1 MALCLRLEVDPI
13 TQKRCALESL
23 RRGAEQKPPAASSA
37 SHCSTTDEVRNIPY
51 SPAIRTGCPLYAAI
65 HEIATLTSKGQVT
78 LPKSVRQLLGLDTGG
93 KIAFDVRGGEVVV
106 SRVEAAHEDPAIG
119 AFLSLLEADI
129 RAGRNLRTLSPD
141 LAEVL
146 LV

>member
-1 MALCLRLEVDPI
+1 M
-13 TQKRCALESL
+13 
-23 RRGAEQKPPAASSA
+23 GAKVGANKSQIRP
-37 SHCSTTDEVRNIPY
+37 STSRP
-51 SPAIRTGCPLYAAI
+51 G
-65 HEIATLTSKGQVT
+65 
-78 LPKSVRQLLGLDTGG
+78 TGG

-146 LV
+146 LVNASRTVHLGEDIEGEVEL